1 MMNITSMKL
10 VEVPSP
16 VAGIVSSPLSI
27 PYRKQVRAGPGSGVA
42 LHHASNGSEVTSP
55 GKLARASPKRSRKRS
70 GRLLRYSKT
79 LLVIGRLCLNYDR
92 TQVMSDGPSGGIHD
106 VPYGNGKVSIDK
118 GGASRDIATSPLP
131 EAERRG
137 MTAHFRRKEMARQ
150 IVPLRAVP
158 LTGLAWIME

>member
-1 MMNITSMKL
+1 MIR
-10 VEVPSP
+10 
-16 VAGIVSSPLSI
+16 LS
-27 PYRKQVRAGPGSGVA
+27 
-42 LHHASNGSEVTSP
+42 HTVTYQAI
-55 GKLARASPKRSRKRS
+55 KA
-70 GRLLRYSKT
+70 
-79 LLVIGRLCLNYDR
+79 
-92 TQVMSDGPSGGIHD
+92 
-106 VPYGNGKVSIDK
+106 YGNGKVSIDK